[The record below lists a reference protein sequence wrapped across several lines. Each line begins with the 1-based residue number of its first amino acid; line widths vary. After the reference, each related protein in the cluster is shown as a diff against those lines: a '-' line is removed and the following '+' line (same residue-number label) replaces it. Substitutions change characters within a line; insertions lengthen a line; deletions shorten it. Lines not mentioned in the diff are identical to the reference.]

1 MKKLFYYLL
10 FTIIFLNTNLSKS
23 QEHNIF
29 RMDMVEVNYIT
40 SISRVNDNKDFY
52 VGLKFNLM
60 PEWKIYWRQPGDS
73 GMPPEIDYSKSININ
88 KFEIKWPYPVKEY
101 ESADLLTNVY
111 KNEVILPIKISI
123 REVGKPL
130 KLNTKI
136 NFQVCKDICIPLE
149 SNLFLNINSGISKF
163 TDDLYLIEKAL
174 SKVPMA
180 YEKAGIKNIK
190 VSQNTSKSLLLNIES
205 TIQLSNDDLVVFLE
219 SATEYIKISDIK
231 IKFKDNYNIVAELF
245 LEKKLVDL
253 QTVQMTIVQGDLV
266 AYSSSIRIES
276 SISKNLLIIL
286 FMAFIGGFI
295 LNFMPCVL
303 PVLTLKITRI
313 LGYDYINNF
322 NVRLNF
328 LLTALGIIFS
338 FICLAFMIIVIR
350 ELGGEVGWGI
360 QFQQPIFLFFLIFI
374 LTIFSLNL
382 FNFIEI
388 NLPSKLSSYINN
400 YIQHK
405 KYGIAFF
412 EGAFATLLATP
423 CSAPFLGPA
432 VSFALSSNTYVILFI
447 FTFLGIGM
455 AFPYLL
461 FIIFPSLVNL
471 LPKPGIWMVYLKYVL
486 ASGLILTAT
495 WLAFVCSSI
504 VGISLFILVMV
515 CLLLFVLFLVNNK
528 YLRRYRYLLVFLII
542 GNIYFIYSNKDI
554 GDHSNS
560 INSSDW
566 LQYNN
571 DTFLHYIN
579 SGKTIFID
587 ITADWCVTCKVNKLL
602 VLNNKE
608 FKKFIKKNNIIL
620 MRGNWTKPSSE
631 ITQFLQKSNR
641 YGIPFNA
648 LYGIN
653 YPRGIIFSEILTL
666 NEIINSYKKMHI
678 SYAE

>member
-1 MKKLFYYLL
+1 
-10 FTIIFLNTNLSKS
+10 
-23 QEHNIF
+23 
-29 RMDMVEVNYIT
+29 
-40 SISRVNDNKDFY
+40 
-52 VGLKFNLM
+52 
-60 PEWKIYWRQPGDS
+60 
-73 GMPPEIDYSKSININ
+73 
-88 KFEIKWPYPVKEY
+88 
-101 ESADLLTNVY
+101 
-111 KNEVILPIKISI
+111 
-123 REVGKPL
+123 
-130 KLNTKI
+130 
-136 NFQVCKDICIPLE
+136 
-149 SNLFLNINSGISKF
+149 
-163 TDDLYLIEKAL
+163 
-174 SKVPMA
+174 
-180 YEKAGIKNIK
+180 
-190 VSQNTSKSLLLNIES
+190 
-205 TIQLSNDDLVVFLE
+205 
-219 SATEYIKISDIK
+219 
-231 IKFKDNYNIVAELF
+231 
-245 LEKKLVDL
+245 
-253 QTVQMTIVQGDLV
+253 
-266 AYSSSIRIES
+266 
-276 SISKNLLIIL
+276 
-286 FMAFIGGFI
+286 
-295 LNFMPCVL
+295 
-303 PVLTLKITRI
+303 
-313 LGYDYINNF
+313 
-322 NVRLNF
+322 
-328 LLTALGIIFS
+328 
-338 FICLAFMIIVIR
+338 
-350 ELGGEVGWGI
+350 
-360 QFQQPIFLFFLIFI
+360 
-374 LTIFSLNL
+374 
-382 FNFIEI
+382 
-388 NLPSKLSSYINN
+388 
-400 YIQHK
+400 
-405 KYGIAFF
+405 
-412 EGAFATLLATP
+412 
-423 CSAPFLGPA
+423 
-432 VSFALSSNTYVILFI
+432 VSFELSSNNYVILFI

-602 VLNNKE
+602 VLNSKE